1 MTEIIGV
8 RFNQSGKVYYFSP
21 NGEQLAKGQRVI
33 VETAR
38 GIECGVVSIGNAP
51 LPESHFQKDLKS
63 IIRVANEADFAA
75 VEENERLAKEAF
87 AVCQEKVE
95 AHGLAM
101 RLIHSEYTFD
111 KNKLV
116 FYFTAEDRVDFRE
129 LVRDLAQT
137 FRTRIELRQVG
148 VRDQAKMV
156 GGLGACGQEMCC
168 HRYMANFDPVSIKM
182 AKTQGLSLNP
192 TKISGVCGRL
202 MCCLNFE
209 QEVYLEH
216 NKQAP
221 DIGCLVLTVDGQGY
235 VVDRD
240 VLQRRVRVRVY
251 KEDESQDEKYY
262 SFEELQI
269 IEKRKKGHRRPALR
283 PELMGEVYR
292 PEKSEEI
299 SQQMPDCTSC
309 ACPMHADEGVVVV
322 TVKEKPEAMVRK
334 TEPREDVSGDRTKD
348 KKEPRRRKA
357 HDSQRSESRRKRRH
371 KKREGERH

>member
-1 MTEIIGV
+1 MTEMIGV
-8 RFNQSGKVYYFSP
+8 QLNHSGKVYYFSP
-21 NGEQLAKGQRVI
+21 DGEQLAKGQRVI

-38 GIECGVVSIGNAP
+38 GIECGIVSIGNAQWSE
-51 LPESHFQKDLKS
+51 ESIQKDLKP
-63 IIRVANEADFAA
+63 ILRVANEEDLAT
-75 VEENERLAKEAF
+75 VEESERLAKEAL

-111 KNKLV
+111 RNKLI

-168 HRYMANFDPVSIKM
+168 HRYMVNFDPVSIKM

-262 SFEELQI
+262 TFEELQV

-283 PELMGEVYR
+283 PELMGETYR
-292 PEKSEEI
+292 PEKSGENLP
-299 SQQMPDCTSC
+299 QAPDCASC
-309 ACPMHADEGVVVV
+309 ACPMHTQEEIMAVSEEIP
-322 TVKEKPEAMVRK
+322 TPPAPQSEHRK
-334 TEPREDVSGDRTKD
+334 GARHGETPD
-348 KKEPRRRKA
+348 KKDPRRHPTREGK
-357 HDSQRSESRRKRRH
+357 RSEVKRKRRSR
-371 KKREGERH
+371 KREAGRR